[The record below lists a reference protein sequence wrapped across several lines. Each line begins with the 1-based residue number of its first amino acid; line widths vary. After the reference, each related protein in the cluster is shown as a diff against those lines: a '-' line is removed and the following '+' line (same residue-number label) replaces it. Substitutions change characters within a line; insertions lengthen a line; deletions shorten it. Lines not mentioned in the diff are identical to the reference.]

1 MSAIIRSGPPRWK
14 TSGGS
19 ASRWAA
25 VVVIAAALGIQF
37 VRPPRTNPPTNP
49 SRTLAA
55 RTDLTPEAAE
65 VLDRACGD
73 CHSNDTRWPWY
84 SNVAPVSWFVID
96 HVNHGRRHLN
106 YSDWAQYEADD
117 AERLLKNACA
127 FARKET
133 MPLPAYARMHP
144 EARLSD
150 RDIAAL
156 CDWTD
161 GFLRQARRSEP

>member
-1 MSAIIRSGPPRWK
+1 MPAVIRWVP
-14 TSGGS
+14 
-19 ASRWAA
+19 A
-25 VVVIAAALGIQF
+25 VVISAAIGMQF
-37 VRPPRTNPPTNP
+37 VRPPRTNPPTDP

-55 RTDLTPEAAE
+55 RTSLTPDAAV
-65 VLDRACGD
+65 VLDRACRD

-84 SNVAPVSWFVID
+84 SHVAPVSWFVID

-106 YSDWAQYEADD
+106 YSDWAQYEPDTAT
-117 AERLLKNACA
+117 RLLKNACE

-133 MPLPAYARMHP
+133 MPLPSYARVHG

-156 CDWTD
+156 CDFTD
-161 GFLRQARRSEP
+161 GVLREARRE

>member
-1 MSAIIRSGPPRWK
+1 MRAVIKWVP
-14 TSGGS
+14 
-19 ASRWAA
+19 A
-25 VVVIAAALGIQF
+25 VVISAAIGIQF
-37 VRPPRTNPPTNP
+37 VRPPRTNPTTDP

-55 RTDLTPEAAE
+55 RTSLTPDAAV
-65 VLDRACGD
+65 VLDRGCRD

-96 HVNHGRRHLN
+96 HVDHGRRHLN
-106 YSDWAQYEADD
+106 YSDWAQYEPDTAT
-117 AERLLKNACA
+117 RLLKNACE

-133 MPLPAYARMHP
+133 MPLPSYVRVHG

-156 CDWTD
+156 CDFTD
-161 GFLRQARRSEP
+161 GVLREARRE